1 MRVSDLL
8 MSNSYL
14 NNISSTKSKMDSL
27 SQKIA
32 NQSNILKPSDSPI
45 GTSKI
50 LRLSSKISSTDL
62 HINNIQNSFGFV
74 NETIRSM
81 ESIEGEIS
89 SLLVTLT
96 EANNAINSDNL
107 ASYADQLDKVLDNIL
122 TAANS
127 SYDGKYLF
135 GGTSFSTKPFSLTSD
150 RSAVINNSD
159 DLSGISKV
167 NIGNGVNQKVNI
179 TGSELFGTII
189 KQSGALDINAAIGD
203 VQNVSTQISDVYGNK
218 FDLNLSYE
226 KITDNEYK
234 LTYDIVDGSGTTVK
248 TDSFDLKFDSYTGNI
263 LSVEGKQQTGIEISS
278 STNKINFSL
287 DFNSL
292 KIDSAPS
299 SLSLSANQEMN
310 IFNTIIKV
318 RDQLRNG
325 LEPDAAD
332 VNSIKDFHS
341 RLLNKMSDAGSIY
354 NTLENTKSLLESQRV
369 EIESMLSSEKDLDM
383 AKAII
388 DMQNYEYLLQVSYK
402 MSAMILPKSLLDFI

>member
-1 MRVSDLL
+1 
-8 MSNSYL
+8 
-14 NNISSTKSKMDSL
+14 
-27 SQKIA
+27 
-32 NQSNILKPSDSPI
+32 
-45 GTSKI
+45 
-50 LRLSSKISSTDL
+50 
-62 HINNIQNSFGFV
+62 
-74 NETIRSM
+74 M

-159 DLSGISKV
+159 NLSGISKV

-189 KQSGALDINAAIGD
+189 KQSGAFDINAAIGD
-203 VQNVSTQISDVYGNK
+203 VQNVSTQISDAYGNK

-226 KITDNEYK
+226 KITDDEYK
-234 LTYDIVDGSGTTVK
+234 LTYNIVDGGGTTVK
-248 TDSFDLKFDSYTGNI
+248 TDSVNLKFDSYTGNV

-278 STNKINFSL
+278 SAHKINFYL

-292 KIDSAPS
+292 KIDSTPS

-325 LEPDAAD
+325 LEPNAED

>member
-1 MRVSDLL
+1 
-8 MSNSYL
+8 
-14 NNISSTKSKMDSL
+14 MDSL

-159 DLSGISKV
+159 NLSGISKV

-189 KQSGALDINAAIGD
+189 KQSGAFDINAAIGD
-203 VQNVSTQISDVYGNK
+203 VQNVSTQISDAYGNK

-226 KITDNEYK
+226 KITDDEYK
-234 LTYDIVDGSGTTVK
+234 LTYNIVDGGGTTVK
-248 TDSFDLKFDSYTGNI
+248 TDSVNLKFDSYTGNV

-278 STNKINFSL
+278 SAHKINFYL

-292 KIDSAPS
+292 KIDSTPS

-325 LEPDAAD
+325 LEPNAED